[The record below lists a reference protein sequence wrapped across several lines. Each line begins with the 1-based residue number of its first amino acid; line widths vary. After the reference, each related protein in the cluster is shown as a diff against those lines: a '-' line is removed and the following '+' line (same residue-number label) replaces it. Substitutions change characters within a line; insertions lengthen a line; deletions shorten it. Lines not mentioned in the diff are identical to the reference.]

1 VSEETEERKKIRKSE
16 EEISGYRAGE
26 MYYAGY
32 LDFMY
37 ALRTGDAVFSGA
49 GLMFIYGS
57 IEEGKYFEDSAEYRI
72 LRELAGSFM
81 AFRNLVKGEDCADYD
96 ISGHFAPFGFTPE
109 EFPGFFRKTGDD
121 STAAGR
127 YLSGVVNFLDSLSSY
142 PEKLRR
148 ITVEYL
154 NTWLSDFISV
164 IGPYYDEIR
173 KDGNLGKLF
182 SFIIREPGTMSDAMM
197 KMTAVF
203 GRHIKEIEEAYKG
216 DAEDSFLNTAVRYN
230 NKSCF
235 ERLLSLG
242 TLSTDSIVSYPTE
255 DMEILI

>member
-1 VSEETEERKKIRKSE
+1 MREETEERKEIKKSE
-16 EEISGYRAGE
+16 GENFEYCAGE

-49 GLMFIYGS
+49 GLMFIHGS
-57 IEEGKYFEDSAEYRI
+57 IEEGKYFEDSNEYHI

-81 AFRNLVKGEDCADYD
+81 AFRRPGKGEDCADYD

-127 YLSGVVNFLDSLSSY
+127 YLAGVVNFLDSLSTY

-154 NTWLSDFISV
+154 NTWLSDFLSV
-164 IGPYYDEIR
+164 IGPYYDSIR

-182 SFIIREPGTMSDAMM
+182 SFIIRELGTLPDAMM

-203 GRHIKEIEEAYKG
+203 GRHIKEIEEAYTST
-216 DAEDSFLNTAVRYN
+216 AEDSFLNTAVRYN
-230 NKSCF
+230 NKPCF